1 MEESAQASTLLFT
14 GLVSPFVVVLLFAA
28 AVAITIWLY
37 RKHNLPKPWDKILPA
52 LRILVLAMLM
62 LMLLQPVW
70 ARFSHVRVR
79 GQIPVIIDSSGSMTT
94 VDEYEEHRQIDICWH
109 LEFFDKP
116 IRNTVFNEKQE
127 DWQALGKDLL
137 TAEEAAAALKDFQ
150 LDPSE
155 EEEGAFR
162 RERKHV
168 DQFRKM
174 LRGLSKDLAK
184 MHATF
189 DESVAGFDYLRPD
202 RKRQAGRVS
211 WRRYD
216 GIGGSVVNDLTRA
229 SKYPDKPDADGTFT
243 KLESFRNKGDN
254 YGLRI
259 EGFLLPPKTGKYTFY
274 KESDDESEFWL
285 SKDDNP
291 AHLKRV
297 MDGRTGELKN
307 RSLKEEQAYCF
318 RVLMKEGSGNDYVRV
333 GWQRPDGK
341 RENAIPGSCLAEL
354 DPDGRPDFPAT
365 FETFMAGLN
374 EQAETLGKIDEEL
387 DDLEKDG
394 AKRLKDQ
401 LTRYRNCMERYRAFQ
416 DQLPELQKLADET
429 LHRAGIPEVDDAVK
443 RLSEMKRADLVK
455 FVLTEKPYRLLDR
468 LRSRGEVQVYNFDE
482 KAEPVEEEEYERL
495 EGELA
500 ATRVGSILNRV
511 MNRYEKKPV
520 AGVVMFSDGNNNA
533 GLPVADVR
541 KSVDERAIPI
551 HALGVGAEKPPPDVA
566 IARAVAPRTSF
577 KDDNL
582 NVSVALHRHGHTNK
596 TINLKLLSGDEVL
609 VEEEVEPGGDAEV
622 VVDLSFAETNAGMR
636 VYRVE
641 AEKFKEDEAFDHNNE
656 KSFTVNILKDRILT
670 LCVDEFPRWETR
682 YANMMLKRDKRVD
695 LETIF
700 VASTPEGELPT
711 EKGGYPDSRDALF
724 KYHILI
730 LGDVDPNHFTTEQM
744 EHIRDFVVERGG
756 TLIAM
761 AGPHH
766 MPSGY
771 KGTPLADVLPL
782 DRMGRAGGTNG
793 TALVFEGDALSFKD
807 GLYQPN
813 LREETS
819 YEDVLQIGRNP
830 EDTRELWN
838 RLPRLIW
845 LKEDVTI
852 ARSADNLVDAEA
864 KRGESVAGA
873 APVMIKSYSGLG
885 KVLYLGSDSF
895 WRWRY
900 KARWKYHHRF
910 WGQILL
916 WSTMGRTTGAD
927 KHVKLMA
934 DRPMYAPE
942 EPIVIKAR
950 LLDENELPLARGDAS
965 VEIYGE
971 EDSLVKR
978 VPLFYLPNSG
988 GEYRAE
994 VRDLERGAYRII
1006 PKVQELD
1013 HLDLEA
1019 EVKIEVR
1026 DLPTSE
1032 YVDLELNTTALNELS
1047 KDVLTFEKAMDVV
1060 KEIDIIDEREERR
1073 SDLEIWD
1080 SWPYLLILAGLLA
1093 VEWMLRK
1100 RCRLA

>member
-1 MEESAQASTLLFT
+1 MEESAQASKLLFT
-14 GLVSPFVVVLLFAA
+14 GLVSPIVALLLFAA
-28 AVAITIWLY
+28 AVAVTIWLY
-37 RKHNLPKPWDKILPA
+37 RKHNLPRPWDTILPA

-70 ARFSHVRVR
+70 AKFSHIRIR
-79 GQIPVIIDSSGSMTT
+79 GQVPVIIDSSGSMTT
-94 VDEYEEHRQIDICWH
+94 VDKYEEHRQIDICWH

-116 IRNTVFNEKQE
+116 IRNTVFNEKE
-127 DWQALGKDLL
+127 EEWQALGKALL
-137 TAEEAAAALKDFQ
+137 AAEESAAALKSLK
-150 LDPSE
+150 LDPAE
-155 EEEGAFR
+155 EKEDVFR
-162 RERKHV
+162 KEKKRV
-168 DQFRKM
+168 DQFRKE
-174 LRGLSKDLAK
+174 LRGLSKRLAK
-184 MHATF
+184 MHETF
-189 DESVAGFDYLRPD
+189 DESVAEFEYLEPEIDPNGSPGF
-202 RKRQAGRVS
+202 Q
-211 WRRYD
+211 
-216 GIGGSVVNDLTRA
+216 
-229 SKYPDKPDADGTFT
+229 
-243 KLESFRNKGDN
+243 
-254 YGLRI
+254 
-259 EGFLLPPKTGKYTFY
+259 
-274 KESDDESEFWL
+274 
-285 SKDDNP
+285 
-291 AHLKRV
+291 
-297 MDGRTGELKN
+297 
-307 RSLKEEQAYCF
+307 
-318 RVLMKEGSGNDYVRV
+318 
-333 GWQRPDGK
+333 
-341 RENAIPGSCLAEL
+341 
-354 DPDGRPDFPAT
+354 AT
-365 FETFMAGLN
+365 FEPLMAALN
-374 EQAETLGKIDEEL
+374 EQAATLNKIDKEL

-394 AKRLKDQ
+394 AKRLEDQ
-401 LTRYRNCMERYRAFQ
+401 LTRFRNSMEKYRGFQ
-416 DQLPELQKLADET
+416 DELPELQKRADET
-429 LHRAGIPEVDDAVK
+429 LHGAGVQEVDDAVE

-455 FVLTEKPYRLLDR
+455 CVLTEEPYRLLDE
-468 LRSRGEVQVYNFDE
+468 LRGRGEVQVYNFDE
-482 KAEPVEEEEYERL
+482 EAEPVKEEEYERL

-520 AGVVMFSDGNNNA
+520 AGVVIFSDGNNNA

-541 KSVDERAIPI
+541 ESVDERDIPI
-551 HALGVGAEKPPPDVA
+551 HALGVGAEEPPPDVA

-596 TINLKLLSGDEVL
+596 TINLKLLSGNEVL
-609 VEEEVEPGGDAEV
+609 LEKEVEPGGEAEV

-641 AEKFKEDEAFDHNNE
+641 AQGFEEDEAFDHNNE
-656 KSFTVNILKDRILT
+656 KSFAVNILKDRILT

-695 LETIF
+695 LDTIF
-700 VASTPEGELPT
+700 VASTPDGELPT
-711 EKGGYPDSRDALF
+711 EKGRYPDSKDALF

-756 TLIAM
+756 TLISM

-782 DRMGRAGGTNG
+782 DRMGRSSGTNG
-793 TALVFEGDALSFKD
+793 AALVFSGDAPSFKE

-813 LREETS
+813 LSEGTS

-845 LKEDVTI
+845 LREDVTV
-852 ARSADNLVDAEA
+852 ARSADDLVNAEA
-864 KRGESVAGA
+864 RRGESVTGT
-873 APVMIKSYSGLG
+873 APVMIKAYSGLG

-900 KARWKYHHRF
+900 KARWTYHHRF

-916 WSTMGRTTGAD
+916 WSTMGRTTGSD

-965 VEIYGE
+965 VEIYDE
-971 EDSLVKR
+971 EDKLVKR
-978 VPLFYLPNSG
+978 VPLFCLANSG

-994 VRDLERGAYRII
+994 VRDLERGAYRLV
-1006 PKVQELD
+1006 PRVQELE
-1013 HLDLEA
+1013 HLDLDA
-1019 EVKIEVR
+1019 EVKLEVR

-1032 YVDLELNTTALNELS
+1032 YVDLELNTAALRELS
-1047 KDVLTFEKAMDVV
+1047 KDVLTFEKALDVV
-1060 KEIDIIDEREERR
+1060 KKIDIIDEREELR

-1080 SWPYLLILAGLLA
+1080 SWPYLLTLAAVLA
-1093 VEWMLRK
+1093 IEWMLRK

>member
-1 MEESAQASTLLFT
+1 MEENVQSSKLLFT
-14 GLVSPFVVVLLFAA
+14 GLVSPVVVVLLFAG

-70 ARFSHVRVR
+70 AKFSRIRIR
-79 GQIPVIIDSSGSMTT
+79 GQIPVIVDSSGSMTT

-116 IRNTVFNEKQE
+116 IRNTVFNEKEE
-127 DWQALGKDLL
+127 DWQALGKALL
-137 TAEEAAAALKDFQ
+137 TAEEHAAALRDLR
-150 LDPSE
+150 LDSSE
-155 EEEGAFR
+155 GKESAFR
-162 RERKHV
+162 KDKKRV
-168 DQFRKM
+168 DWFRKEV
-174 LRGLSKDLAK
+174 RALSRRLAK
-184 MHATF
+184 MHATL
-189 DESVAGFDYLRPD
+189 DESVAGFEYLKTEFNPN
-202 RKRQAGRVS
+202 
-211 WRRYD
+211 
-216 GIGGSVVNDLTRA
+216 GS
-229 SKYPDKPDADGTFT
+229 
-243 KLESFRNKGDN
+243 
-254 YGLRI
+254 
-259 EGFLLPPKTGKYTFY
+259 
-274 KESDDESEFWL
+274 
-285 SKDDNP
+285 
-291 AHLKRV
+291 
-297 MDGRTGELKN
+297 
-307 RSLKEEQAYCF
+307 
-318 RVLMKEGSGNDYVRV
+318 
-333 GWQRPDGK
+333 
-341 RENAIPGSCLAEL
+341 
-354 DPDGRPDFPAT
+354 PDFQAAFAP
-365 FETFMAGLN
+365 FMAALN
-374 EQAETLGKIDEEL
+374 EQAETLEKIDEEL
-387 DDLEKDG
+387 DDLKQDG

-401 LTRYRNCMERYRAFQ
+401 LTRFRNSMEQYRGFENR
-416 DQLPELQKLADET
+416 LPELQKRADET
-429 LHRAGIPEVDDAVK
+429 LHGAGIEEVDDAVA
-443 RLSEMKRADLVK
+443 RLSEMKRADLVR
-455 FVLTEKPYRLLDR
+455 FVLNEKPYRLLDK
-468 LRSRGEVQVYNFDE
+468 LRGRGEVQVYNFDE
-482 KAEPVEEEEYERL
+482 KAEPLKVEEHDRL

-520 AGVVMFSDGNNNA
+520 AGVAIFSDGNNNA

-541 KSVDERAIPI
+541 KSVDERDIPI
-551 HALGVGAEKPPPDVA
+551 YALGVGAEKPPPDVA
-566 IARAVAPRTSF
+566 VARAVAPRTSF

-609 VEEEVEPGGDAEV
+609 VEKEVEPGDEAEV
-622 VVDLSFAETNAGMR
+622 VVDLSFAETNAGVR
-636 VYRVE
+636 VYRVT
-641 AEKFKEDEAFDHNNE
+641 AEEFEEDEAFDHNNE
-656 KSFTVNILKDRILT
+656 KSFAVNILKDRILT
-670 LCVDEFPRWETR
+670 LCLDEFPRWETR

-695 LETIF
+695 LDTIF
-700 VASTPEGELPT
+700 VASTRDGKLPA
-711 EKGGYPDSRDALF
+711 ERYPDSREALF
-724 KYHILI
+724 KYHILV
-730 LGDVDPNHFTTEQM
+730 LGDVDPNHFTIEQM
-744 EHIRDFVVERGG
+744 EQIRDFVVERGG

-782 DRMGRAGGTNG
+782 DRMGRASDTNG
-793 TALVFEGDALSFKD
+793 AALVFSGDALSFRE

-813 LREETS
+813 LPEETS

-852 ARSADNLVDAEA
+852 ARSADKLVDAEA
-864 KRGESVAGA
+864 RRGESVTGT
-873 APVMIKSYSGLG
+873 APVMIKAYSGLG

-916 WSTMGRTTGAD
+916 WSTMGRTTGSD
-927 KHVKLMA
+927 EHVKLMA

-950 LLDENELPLARGDAS
+950 LLDENELPLTRADAS
-965 VEIYGE
+965 VEIYDE
-971 EDSLVKR
+971 EEKLVKR
-978 VPLFYLPNSG
+978 VPLFYLSNSG

-994 VRDLERGAYRII
+994 VRDLERGAYRVV
-1006 PKVQELD
+1006 PRVQELE

-1019 EVKIEVR
+1019 EVKLEVR

-1047 KDVLTFEKAMDVV
+1047 KDVLTFEKALDVV
-1060 KEIDIIDEREERR
+1060 KKIDIIDEQEERR
-1073 SDLEIWD
+1073 SDNEIWD
-1080 SWPYLLILAGLLA
+1080 SWPYLLILVALLA
-1093 VEWMLRK
+1093 LEWMLRK